1 MIEIAVWILA
11 IVGVV
16 RIIQNSIQLKALKQ
30 DQKAKNGLYN
40 EFIESLNKSNQEWV
54 HEVLE
59 SYKDMLGDDNHERF

>member
-54 HEVLE
+54 REVLE
-59 SYKDMLGDDNHERF
+59 SYKDMLGDDNNERF

>member
-11 IVGVV
+11 IVGVI

-40 EFIESLNKSNQEWV
+40 GFIESLNKSNQEWV
-54 HEVLE
+54 REVLE
-59 SYKDMLGDDNHERF
+59 SYKDMFGDDNNERF